1 MEAPLKI
8 SRRRAIKYIKRLV
21 SVVSGLTFSLCG
33 YANSYADTYMPYT
46 NISSPYDASTLTL
59 NDFPWA
65 VTGYVGKLTNK
76 ELPPLLI
83 FDYGWNSQMVYSAEF
98 SHQLAETN
106 PIRQLL
112 QSLLTTIEVAG
123 NFTYRDDPVGAI
135 YEFDPYFM
143 FRWVL
148 PWKKYIV
155 TSLAIG
161 EGVSFD
167 SKISQYEAENG
178 QEDAKKILNFLMI
191 EAAFSLPQYPQWE
204 LAYRLHHRS
213 GAFGV
218 YSGPKAGSTAVGVA
232 LRYRF

>member
-1 MEAPLKI
+1 M
-8 SRRRAIKYIKRLV
+8 KYGRQVAFASL
-21 SVVSGLTFSLCG
+21 GLILSLPG
-33 YANSYADTYMPYT
+33 YGNSYADTYAPYT
-46 NISSPYDASTLTL
+46 DIPSAYEAPSLTL

-65 VTGYVGKLTNK
+65 ITGYVGQLSNK
-76 ELPPLLI
+76 SLPQLLI
-83 FDYGWNSQMVYSAEF
+83 FDYGWTSETVYSLEF

-148 PWKKYIV
+148 PWKKYVV
-155 TSLAIG
+155 TSLAVG
-161 EGVSFD
+161 EGISFI
-167 SKISQYEAENG
+167 SKIPQYEAENG
-178 QEDAKKILNFLMI
+178 EEDAKKTLNYLMI
-191 EAAFSLPQYPQWE
+191 EAAFSLPQYPHWE